1 MQASP
6 SRIAMDRAFF
16 AKSGALPTATLA
28 GGREAAGVWR
38 GKRAHCKSRRG
49 LQVEG
54 QSYIVTAGAPQ
65 TGGHGPTR
73 HLHDMVDGVR
83 AYCASAR
90 SSQARP
96 ALASLPFPPPLH
108 GHGDALGSWVCV
120 CTVPLSCTI
129 SPLQAARCTL
139 NARRLRPLRAAAC
152 ETHVF
157 PSSRPGQP
165 QQRTSSS
172 EHTPG
177 HADYTLK
184 NGTVPAGVTLR
195 LKIVSLNWA
204 ARL

>member
-129 SPLQAARCTL
+129 SPLQAARHTL
-139 NARRLRPLRAAAC
+139 NARRLRPLRAAARH
-152 ETHVF
+152 THFF
-157 PSSRPGQP
+157 PRANQANLNNARPVPNTHQDM
-165 QQRTSSS
+165 QTI
-172 EHTPG
+172 H
-177 HADYTLK
+177 LK
-184 NGTVPAGVTLR
+184 MARCRPASHSG
-195 LKIVSLNWA
+195 LKLF
-204 ARL
+204 L